1 MKLFE
6 FLAILFFDI
15 IDKYLHQKKIKKF
28 LKKQISEIDTFV
40 DVGSHK
46 GTYTDLILN
55 NFNPKKILM
64 FEPQNNIFKF
74 LLKKYRNKKKI
85 NIYKFAASDK
95 SSYRFFNFNKHD
107 LTSSF
112 STLDTNNSY
121 LKLKAKLFST
131 TSKGMILKK
140 TKIKTVTLFNIF
152 KNKKVKKIDLIKI
165 DTEGHEFQVLQGL
178 KNKIHDVKYLLIE
191 FHNDKI
197 YLSYDPKKLHNFL
210 IKNNFI
216 LLEKFKFP
224 FTTWEDRLYLNK
236 KN

>member
-1 MKLFE
+1 
-6 FLAILFFDI
+6 
-15 IDKYLHQKKIKKF
+15 
-28 LKKQISEIDTFV
+28 
-40 DVGSHK
+40 
-46 GTYTDLILN
+46 
-55 NFNPKKILM
+55 
-64 FEPQNNIFKF
+64 
-74 LLKKYRNKKKI
+74 
-85 NIYKFAASDK
+85 
-95 SSYRFFNFNKHD
+95 
-107 LTSSF
+107 
-112 STLDTNNSY
+112 
-121 LKLKAKLFST
+121 
-131 TSKGMILKK
+131 MILKK

-178 KNKIHDVKYLLIE
+178 KSKIHDVKYLLIE